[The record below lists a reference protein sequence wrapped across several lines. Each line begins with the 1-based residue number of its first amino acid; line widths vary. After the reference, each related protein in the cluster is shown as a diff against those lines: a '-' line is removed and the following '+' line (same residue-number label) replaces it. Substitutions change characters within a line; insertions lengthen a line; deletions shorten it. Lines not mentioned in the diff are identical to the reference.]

1 MNTLTNDVIKMTE
14 KYAEMWENCVP
25 DISYVKKYSFT
36 EKLRTQQTINA
47 SINAFVSQIK
57 KASSAANKRSEW
69 QQELKLL
76 LIKHAKL
83 FLNIESK
90 DFENAV
96 VNNFTEAAEEFINTA
111 REFDRQIKPQDITQA
126 MRNVW
131 IMNTIQAIAGIE
143 IKHTPSIF
151 AYSMLYPCT
160 DNFLDDTK
168 ISKEDKAL
176 FNSRLAMRLEGKKVS
191 PDNANEDKVYKLISM
206 IESEYN
212 RYKYPQVF
220 DSILCIHTGQCKS
233 IEQQDNEK
241 NPLEKD
247 IIRISAEK
255 GGTSVLADAYLV
267 CGNLSPGLAD
277 LVFGFGFA
285 LQLVDDLQDAKIDCD
300 NNHSTVFSGKIETEK
315 LDILTSK
322 LINFTFSSMDFSK
335 NSSSQWT
342 EDIKKLITDNTL
354 LLIYEAIWKNRKYY
368 SKSYIRN
375 YRKLVPF
382 SYKFLHRKMKKSK
395 KKLRNAENILQ
406 YDR

>member
-14 KYAEMWENCVP
+14 KYSEIWESTIP
-25 DISYVKKYSFT
+25 DISAIKKHSFI
-36 EKLRTQQTINA
+36 EKIRAQRKINM

-57 KASSAANKRSEW
+57 KASASLGKGSDW
-69 QQELKLL
+69 QQDLKVL

-83 FLNIESK
+83 FLNIENQ
-90 DFENAV
+90 DFESAV
-96 VNNFTEAAEEFINTA
+96 VNNFTEAAEAFINTA
-111 REFDRQIKPQDITQA
+111 REFDKQIKPQDITQA

-176 FNSRLAMRLEGKKVS
+176 FNSRLAMRLEGKNVS
-191 PDNANEDKVYKLISM
+191 PDTPNEEKVYELISI

-220 DSILCIHTGQCKS
+220 DSILCIHNGQCKS
-233 IEQQDNEK
+233 IEQQDNAK
-241 NPLEKD
+241 NPTEKD

-267 CGNLSPGLAD
+267 CGNLSPELAD

-285 LQLVDDLQDAKIDCD
+285 LQLVDDLQDSKTDFD
-300 NNHSTVFSGKIETEK
+300 NNHITVFSRKIHKEN
-315 LDILTSK
+315 LDIITSR
-322 LINFTFSSMDFSK
+322 LINFTLSSLDFSK
-335 NSSSQWT
+335 SSSSPWA

-368 SKSYIRN
+368 SKPYIKN
-375 YRKLVPF
+375 YLKLSPF

-395 KKLRNAENILQ
+395 KKLRKAENLLQ
-406 YDR
+406 YD